1 MALLGLG
8 NPWGSRNPKG
18 IGQFEG
24 VAITCEHAEKV
35 ESKSFQ
41 EFVLSRL
48 SLLSRFQF
56 FREGKN
62 QGVVERFAVKISV
75 V

>member
-24 VAITCEHAEKV
+24 VAITCERAEKV

-41 EFVLSRL
+41 ECVLSRL

-56 FREGKN
+56 FREGEN